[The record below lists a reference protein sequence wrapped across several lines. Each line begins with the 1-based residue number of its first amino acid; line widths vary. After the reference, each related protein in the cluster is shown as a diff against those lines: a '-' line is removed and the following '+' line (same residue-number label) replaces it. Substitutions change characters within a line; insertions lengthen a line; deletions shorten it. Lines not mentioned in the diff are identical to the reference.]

1 MYAGV
6 WQSPVPDELY
16 RRLIPQVPMIG
27 H

>member
-1 MYAGV
+1 GV

-16 RRLIPQVPMIG
+16 RRLIPQAPMIG